1 MIGSRAL
8 VNPILIGTVFVLF
21 MFVMV
26 EVISVMIDRYTKHK
40 ALLKAEEE

>member
-1 MIGSRAL
+1 

-26 EVISVMIDRYTKHK
+26 EVIYVMIDKYSKHK
-40 ALLKAEEE
+40 ALLKTEEE